1 MLLVSVSTKHGL
13 SARKDMP
20 VLQLCRL
27 PAPGRNRR
35 KSEAADGPQGS
46 VATGSGGRGQPHA
59 SASCCGRG
67 RPRRQTISAARR
79 HGRRT
84 LGMLYVRGRPGMMGS
99 VVSMMFIRW
108 RGSMGCMMTTRG
120 QAPHTESQR
129 QQHGTENAVH
139 KNSFA
144 RSGEI
149 QRNGG
154 GKKAPVT
161 KGRLLFPS
169 VFFLRPDMLFARER
183 PAACLL
189 PGTPFTVTLQ
199 LRSYVPM
206 AVTLGNSPRS
216 SCFQRDKNL
225 PVFLVA
231 FLPAALQQDFRG
243 LHVFLTTAGKQH
255 LFCRCH
261 AGLPVSGKR
270 GQMMADILQTGE
282 RGRCRIARP
291 NIRHGERR
299 VFSFPFFGCL
309 CIFALKRSCQLQRL
323 SALTTLR
330 NQQPHL

>member
-1 MLLVSVSTKHGL
+1 MPSVPPHIGSFNVPRDI
-13 SARKDMP
+13 SAGH
-20 VLQLCRL
+20 
-27 PAPGRNRR
+27 APRVCLHKAWFVCTERYACV
-35 KSEAADGPQGS
+35 AAVQTSGTRPKPQKIETADRTQGS
-46 VATGSGGRGQPHA
+46 VTTGSGGRGQPHA

-108 RGSMGCMMTTRG
+108 RGSMGCMMTTCG

-189 PGTPFTVTLQ
+189 PGTPFTVTLSATQ
-199 LRSYVPM
+199 LRSN
-206 AVTLGNSPRS
+206 G
-216 SCFQRDKNL
+216 CD
-225 PVFLVA
+225 
-231 FLPAALQQDFRG
+231 
-243 LHVFLTTAGKQH
+243 AGK
-255 LFCRCH
+255 FASRFMFP
-261 AGLPVSGKR
+261 AGRKSPCVSCSVPSR
-270 GQMMADILQTGE
+270 SFATG
-282 RGRCRIARP
+282 
-291 NIRHGERR
+291 
-299 VFSFPFFGCL
+299 F
-309 CIFALKRSCQLQRL
+309 
-323 SALTTLR
+323 
-330 NQQPHL
+330 